1 MLLFSVKSKN
11 VLVFIILISFCI
23 SLTLALIHTTFSINP
38 VSTILGLTL
47 FISGVLHSIFLYLK
61 NQNSVKSTPI
71 LMPIKQ
77 INSTPN
83 NQRTVN
89 TSSGNY
95 NENIGR
101 DFVGRDSINKN
112 IKNINIGNRE
122 VEVNPNN
129 IIVTFDEFRDIL
141 TQSITQS
148 SDALEAIS
156 EFARQLTEEL
166 RKSPEVKV
174 SFGVDENI
182 NEQELVNKIFIDLLT
197 KTYNQISE
205 VSQNYQIARIT
216 QPEQIEKINIS
227 NSSGFIE
234 RFESRGN
241 NEYDISY
248 REYTIYLFQEKRKR
262 WLYRIIRRDLSVFVE
277 HSKNWRNIYYAIGKA
292 IDQIDNE
299 IDMKWKN
306 RINTPE

>member
-1 MLLFSVKSKN
+1 
-11 VLVFIILISFCI
+11 
-23 SLTLALIHTTFSINP
+23 
-38 VSTILGLTL
+38 
-47 FISGVLHSIFLYLK
+47 
-61 NQNSVKSTPI
+61 
-71 LMPIKQ
+71 MPIKQ